1 MSPHDPPASTRTVDA
16 DVSQILVYPRHPE
29 PVRPE
34 QGTDLVIPIPT
45 GRSTGR
51 INSGIGPFGWAN
63 IGFVLASCLIALF
76 CTLFVSENVQHFRRL
91 AHTADDLVYLRPDFD
106 SGTAPLSQDPSQLV
120 STMQLNRSQRDL
132 LNPASLDRS
141 PLQALTPVLPSTQ
154 NESSAPSPNDRGVAN
169 NGAVRNSSSTNSGST
184 TSNSAA
190 KSEISRTRA
199 SKSGSSNGRQ
209 RSSSVR
215 SSTTRLTRNSRK
227 QTVAGQGRSLP
238 SRQNSRRSV
247 NGGAGRI
254 RAASSSPQ
262 TTGRLKSANPQ
273 INQRASPTEFGA
285 ERNQMSIHSI
295 GQGSVGIG
303 VHGGMNPMHME
314 GGMLAQPA
322 MGGVTGNGLGGV
334 GQHGGHL
341 RR

>member
-1 MSPHDPPASTRTVDA
+1 MSPHDPPACPRTVDA

-29 PVRPE
+29 PVRPG

-51 INSGIGPFGWAN
+51 VISGIGPFGWAN

-76 CTLFVSENVQHFRRL
+76 CTLFVSENVQHFRRR
-91 AHTADDLVYLRPDFD
+91 ANAADDLVYLRPGFD
-106 SGTAPLSQDPSQLV
+106 SGTAALSQDPSQLV
-120 STMQLNRSQRDL
+120 STMQLNRSQRAL
-132 LNPASLDRS
+132 LSPESLDRS
-141 PLQALTPVLPSTQ
+141 PLQALSPLLPSTQ
-154 NESSAPSPNDRGVAN
+154 NESSALSPNDRGVAN
-169 NGAVRNSSSTNSGST
+169 DGMVRNSSPTNSDST

-190 KSEISRTRA
+190 KGEVSRATA
-199 SKSGSSNGRQ
+199 SKSGSSNSMQ

-227 QTVAGQGRSLP
+227 QTVSGESRSLA

-247 NGGAGRI
+247 NGGVGRI
-254 RAASSSPQ
+254 RAASSSPR
-262 TTGRLKSANPQ
+262 TTGGLKSANLQ
-273 INQRASPTEFGA
+273 MNQRGSRAEFGA
-285 ERNQMSIHSI
+285 ERNQMSMHSI

-322 MGGVTGNGLGGV
+322 MGGVTGNGLGGI